1 MKIGVFMGGRSSER
15 DVSLRTGEA
24 IYQALQRKN
33 LEAVKIDPANNLM
46 EQLMK
51 EKIDLAFL
59 ALHGPYGEDGR
70 IQGFLEMLDIPYT
83 GPGVLASALCI
94 DKIHTKLI
102 LKENNLPTPDFLT
115 FNYLEYQNSAVEVR
129 DKILQRFSLPVVVKA
144 PTQGSTIG
152 IYFVHKPE
160 ELDEAICQ
168 ALTFDSTVLIEEF
181 ITGIELTAGV
191 LGNEQPQAL
200 PLIEIV
206 SETGVYD
213 YEAKYTV
220 GLSSHII
227 PPRISAAAQK
237 QIQELAVKTF
247 QALGCRGTS
256 RVDFL
261 LTSEEKPYILEVNTI
276 PGMTETSLFPDAAK
290 AAGISFDDLVEKIY
304 LLALEK

>member
-15 DVSLRTGEA
+15 EVSLRTGEA
-24 IYQALQRKN
+24 IYQALLRKN
-33 LEAVKIDPANNLM
+33 LEAVKIDPAANLI
-46 EQLMK
+46 EQLTK

-59 ALHGPYGEDGR
+59 ALHGPYGEDGKL
-70 IQGFLEMLDIPYT
+70 QGFLEMLDIPYT

-94 DKIHTKLI
+94 DKIYTKQI
-102 LKENNLPTPDFLT
+102 LKEHGLPTPDFLT
-115 FNYLEYQNSAVEVR
+115 FNALEYQKDPASLMEQ
-129 DKILQRFSLPVVVKA
+129 ILNRFSLPVVVKA

-152 IYFVHKPE
+152 IFFVHQPE
-160 ELDEAICQ
+160 KLDEAIRQ
-168 ALTFDSTVLIEEF
+168 ALTFGPTVLIEEF

-191 LGNEQPQAL
+191 LGNAQPQAL

-227 PPRISAAAQK
+227 PPRISEAAQK

-247 QALGCRGTS
+247 QALDCRGTS

-261 LTSEEKPYILEVNTI
+261 LTAEEKPYILEVNTI